1 MIEKLITDHRSQIT
15 KLKIMTV
22 VGTRPE
28 IIRLSATIKRLDK
41 YTHQIFVHT
50 GQNYDYELNEIFFE
64 DLGLRK
70 PDHFMNVDTSSLG
83 IAIGDIIKKTEELI
97 NLEKPDAL
105 LVLGDTNSCLS
116 AYMAKRKH
124 IPIFHMEAGNRS
136 FDFNVPEEVNR
147 RIIDHIADFN
157 LVYTEHARRHLI
169 AEGLQHRRIYL
180 TGSPMFEVLQQNM
193 EKIQNSDV
201 LQRLNEQI
209 TNHQLPVTNHQSPI
223 TNHEYFLVSV
233 HREENVDNPENLQKI
248 LTILNTLAETYNL
261 PVIVST
267 HPRTRKRI
275 EMLGKDKKQKEKD
288 KSIKAEGLSNK
299 PEETLNFEHGTL
311 NFEPETLNPLIHFL
325 KPFGFTDYVHLQMN
339 ALCTIS
345 DSGTI
350 SEESAILNFPAI
362 SLRQSMERPEAQDTG
377 SIILTGFE
385 PDVVLNAI
393 ATVIV
398 EYKEKVKS
406 NKSEVKSNKSEVK
419 RNKSEVISQKLE
431 VESQETS
438 SFSLNPSAFPP
449 PFALILNPSALN
461 DTSALILNPSAFI
474 PAFPQEYF
482 IPNTSW
488 RVLKLILGNTK
499 LSNKW
504 WGVNK

>member
-1 MIEKLITDHRSQIT
+1 MHKEQITDHRSQIT
-15 KLKIMTV
+15 KLKVMTV

-28 IIRLSATIKRLDK
+28 IIRLSATIKLLDK
-41 YTHQIFVHT
+41 YANQVFVHT

-83 IAIGDIIKKTEELI
+83 AAIGDIFRKTEEIL

-136 FDFNVPEEVNR
+136 FDFNVPEEINR

-169 AEGLQHRRIYL
+169 SEGLQHRRIYL
-180 TGSPMFEVLQQNM
+180 TGSPMWEVINQNK
-193 EKIQNSDV
+193 EKIENSDI
-201 LQRLNEQI
+201 LKKINIE
-209 TNHQLPVTNHQSPI
+209 
-223 TNHEYFLVSV
+223 EKKYFVVSV
-233 HREENVDNPENLQKI
+233 HREENVDNPDNLRQV
-248 LTILNTLAETYNL
+248 LNVLNNLAEKYQV

-275 EMLGKDKKQKEKD
+275 EMLAERT
-288 KSIKAEGLSNK
+288 KS
-299 PEETLNFEHGTL
+299 NFNER
-311 NFEPETLNPLIHFL
+311 IQFL
-325 KPFGFTDYVHLQMN
+325 KPFGFNDYVHLQMH

-350 SEESAILNFPAI
+350 SEESSMLSFPAI
-362 SLRQSMERPEAQDTG
+362 SLRQSMERPEAQDSGT
-377 SIILTGFE
+377 IILTGFDS
-385 PDVVLNAI
+385 DVVLNSVQMSIEEQEINQYESI
-393 ATVIV
+393 AM
-398 EYKEKVKS
+398 EYKI
-406 NKSEVKSNKSEVK
+406 N
-419 RNKSEVISQKLE
+419 
-431 VESQETS
+431 
-438 SFSLNPSAFPP
+438 
-449 PFALILNPSALN
+449 
-461 DTSALILNPSAFI
+461 
-474 PAFPQEYF
+474 
-482 IPNTSW
+482 NTST
-488 RVLKLILGNTK
+488 RVVKLILGNTK

-504 WGVNK
+504 WGINKV